1 MKTESALLLLPLGLF
16 IADRLAGR
24 LTANNAHFLRRTQ
37 TRAFCAACL
46 PLAPFK
52 VESYRESPVAT
63 LPQPRAAKC
72 EIKSRSNP
80 RRRILSSWIPG
91 GVLIRFG
98 WGGRRGGVV
107 GERRGRVIYF
117 NLNWSGKLKRKGFF
131 FLEIFWKQSQL
142 GIDSFEVGEE
152 EEFVSLI

>member
-1 MKTESALLLLPLGLF
+1 MKTESALLLPLGLF

-80 RRRILSSWIPG
+80 RRRIISSWIPG

-98 WGGRRGGVV
+98 WGGRRGWREK
-107 GERRGRVIYF
+107 GEGYLF
-117 NLNWSGKLKRKGFF
+117 
-131 FLEIFWKQSQL
+131 
-142 GIDSFEVGEE
+142 
-152 EEFVSLI
+152 

>member
-1 MKTESALLLLPLGLF
+1 M
-16 IADRLAGR
+16 
-24 LTANNAHFLRRTQ
+24 
-37 TRAFCAACL
+37 
-46 PLAPFK
+46 
-52 VESYRESPVAT
+52 
-63 LPQPRAAKC
+63 
-72 EIKSRSNP
+72 
-80 RRRILSSWIPG
+80 
-91 GVLIRFG
+91 IRFG

-117 NLNWSGKLKRKGFF
+117 NLNWSGKLKRKESISF